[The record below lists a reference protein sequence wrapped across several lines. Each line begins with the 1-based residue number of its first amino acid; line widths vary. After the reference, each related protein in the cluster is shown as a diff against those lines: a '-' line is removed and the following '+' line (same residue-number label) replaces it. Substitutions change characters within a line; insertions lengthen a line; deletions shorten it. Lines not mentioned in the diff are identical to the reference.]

1 MYHVQARTKPSD
13 PQKPAGE
20 FKNVTLVA
28 VSLEAAKARMTRLRL
43 ADPYREYRVCSDRV
57 DVREDTP

>member
-1 MYHVQARTKPSD
+1 MYHVQARNKPND
-13 PQKPAGE
+13 PEKPTGE
-20 FKNVTLVA
+20 FKNVTLVP
-28 VSLEAAKARMTRLRL
+28 VSLEAAKARIARLKL